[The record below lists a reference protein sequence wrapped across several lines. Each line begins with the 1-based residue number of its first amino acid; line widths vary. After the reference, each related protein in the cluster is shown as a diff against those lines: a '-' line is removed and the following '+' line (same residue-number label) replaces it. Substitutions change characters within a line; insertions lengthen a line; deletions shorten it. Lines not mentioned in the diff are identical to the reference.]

1 MMNFVLGQLVTL
13 HHHPYFKDRTEIFI
27 LADATMVPPIMVVT
41 ELLYSKNVEDITATD
56 VIPDQIKCEF
66 YSHKNHRFESNWFFS
81 SQLKKIEVNTQDN
94 LTRELPETIKEDTL
108 NLNVILKTWKIELVK
123 KKISLNE
130 TTAISKGENRTI
142 TAHLSFLPP
151 VMILVKLE
159 KNNKVQVSKKPV
171 KRNRIVAPYLYKCKW
186 FNPKTDSISEGLFTP
201 ESLELITNDEEV
213 TDLIQG
219 YILSQKIFKFTN
231 RNILHNQGKTIGKAI
246 RISYNHCYYELEYFD
261 YLTNKTEKVNLADY
275 NKNSFTTIK
284 QPILK
289 FAPAFSEIK
298 IGLTPQEFIE
308 MEIIAAGKGSKNK
321 FFRIYYTDRNEF
333 KTIRTITNCV
343 FFYNGD
349 VRDIGT
355 QKEKKAERY
364 LKATCFLRNGE
375 DRYFKFDNIQSIELL
390 DFS

>member
-1 MMNFVLGQLVTL
+1 MTNFALGQLVTL
-13 HHHPYFKDRTEIFI
+13 PHHPYFKDRTEIFI

-56 VIPDQIKCEF
+56 VVPDQIKCEF
-66 YSHKNHRFESNWFFS
+66 YSHKSHKFESNWFLS
-81 SQLKKIEVNTQDN
+81 SQLKKIETNSEENYTK
-94 LTRELPETIKEDTL
+94 ELPEIIKEEIL
-108 NLNVILKTWKIELVK
+108 NSNVILKTWKVELVK
-123 KKISLNE
+123 KKISLQE
-130 TTAISKGENRTI
+130 TTSTSKSENRTI
-142 TAHLSFLPP
+142 TAHLNFLPP
-151 VMILVKLE
+151 VMILIKVE

-201 ESLELITNDEEV
+201 ESLELIINDEEV
-213 TDLIQG
+213 INLIQS
-219 YILSQKIFKFTN
+219 YILSQKFFKFTN
-231 RNILHNQGKTIGKAI
+231 SNILYNQGKTIGKAV

-261 YLTNKTEKVNLADY
+261 YLTNKTEKINLSDY
-275 NKNSFTTIK
+275 NKTSFSLIK

-308 MEIIAAGKGSKNK
+308 KVIIAAGQSSKNK
-321 FFRIYYTDRNEF
+321 IFKIYYTDRNEF
-333 KTIRTITNCV
+333 KTIRTITNCI

-355 QKEKKAERY
+355 SKEKKTERY

-375 DRYFKFDNIQSIELL
+375 DRYFKFENIQGIELL
-390 DFS
+390 NL